1 MRLINKLDG
10 LDKGVSFRMRRTKT
24 AFELPEGQWTSNNL
38 PNWWKCKIG
47 VIVWTLIANWVNFSF
62 LLENS
67 NMEKKS
73 AKNET
78 HECVIFQELRWRP
91 PTAAKSQKEA
101 EHRTRTSTCMC
112 SILLTGKYCKWKW
125 LNCILT
131 ICHKNG
137 QIPELQKN

>member
-62 LLENS
+62 FTWKFKYGKE
-67 NMEKKS
+67 ER
-73 AKNET
+73 
-78 HECVIFQELRWRP
+78 QEWNPRVRDLP
-91 PTAAKSQKEA
+91 GT
-101 EHRTRTSTCMC
+101 
-112 SILLTGKYCKWKW
+112 
-125 LNCILT
+125 
-131 ICHKNG
+131 
-137 QIPELQKN
+137 